1 MRFAIISVT
10 EQGSKIASEMAKA
23 LKNDPTVITV
33 DVFHKNIK
41 ETVSSLFIEYD
52 CWVAIMATGIM
63 VRTIC
68 PLIQS
73 KLSDPAVLVVSENKK
88 HVISLLSGHLGGAN
102 QFSIKIAGLIG
113 AVPVI
118 TTATDL
124 KGKLGIDT
132 LAYQF
137 WFQVEQPHLIREVN
151 QLIADDVK
159 VDLYIPSRFKFLVNH
174 PLVSRSYHI
183 QTWDESFLR
192 VFLPYIDSSGNESDN
207 GNESD
212 KYVEDKYLDLHPKRI
227 VAGLG
232 SKKGIAADQVFF
244 AIRSALQ
251 HLHLPLERLD
261 ALATADVKK
270 DEKGILSA
278 ASQSNLPLEIVSLN
292 EIDQFENV
300 DCTPSDLVHREFGVS
315 GVSEPV
321 SLIRAGKQ
329 SRLILRKT
337 AYNGVTVAIAVS
349 TD

>member
-1 MRFAIISVT
+1 MKFAIISVT
-10 EQGSKIASEMAKA
+10 EEGSNIASEMVQV
-23 LKNDPTVITV
+23 LKNDPTVIKV
-33 DVFHKNIK
+33 DVFHKNVK
-41 ETVSSLFIEYD
+41 ETISSLFNDYD

-68 PLIQS
+68 PIIQS
-73 KLSDPAVLVVSENKK
+73 KLKDPAVLVVSENKK

-102 QFSIKIAGLIG
+102 QLSIKIAGLIG

-124 KGKLGIDT
+124 KGKMGIDA
-132 LAYQF
+132 LAYQY
-137 WFQVEQPHLIREVN
+137 WLRVEQPQLIKEVN
-151 QLIADDVK
+151 QLITEDVRIHLH
-159 VDLYIPSRFKFLVNH
+159 VPLRFKFLRNH
-174 PLVSRSYHI
+174 PLISRSYQI
-183 QTWDESFLR
+183 QTWDESFIR
-192 VFLPYIDSSGNESDN
+192 VSLPAKDYFSGEKSN
-207 GNESD
+207 
-212 KYVEDKYLDLHPKRI
+212 KFLDLYPNRI

-232 SKKGIAADQVFF
+232 SKKGVTGDQVFF

-270 DEKGILSA
+270 DEEGIITV
-278 ASQSNLPLEIVSLN
+278 ASQSNLPLEIVPLD
-292 EIDQFENV
+292 EIAGFENV
-300 DCTPSDLVHREFGVS
+300 YCTHSALVEREFGVP

-321 SLIRAGKQ
+321 ALIRTGKQ
-329 SRLILRKT
+329 SRLILKKT